1 LSNQSKPQSS
11 RGDENRLKV
20 QSQLEPTLKPNSV
33 LSQNALN
40 KDRGTASDTQSR
52 GRGSAAGGDMSQ
64 GEDVSPQPSARK
76 SVRIKP
82 NNNPGEVS
90 EDDIID
96 ALDA

>member
-1 LSNQSKPQSS
+1 
-11 RGDENRLKV
+11 
-20 QSQLEPTLKPNSV
+20 
-33 LSQNALN
+33 
-40 KDRGTASDTQSR
+40 
-52 GRGSAAGGDMSQ
+52 MSQ